1 LNINLTNTPYI
12 SPPVKAE
19 TPAPASQDASQN
31 KVIAERLSNQ
41 AVQAP
46 NQNDKNARLAY
57 SKERITS
64 FSDNNDDERQSI
76 KAPIAQY
83 QETENLPK
91 RQELESLVG
100 LDLFA

>member
-1 LNINLTNTPYI
+1 MNINLTNNPYI
-12 SPPVKAE
+12 SLPVKVE
-19 TPAPASQDASQN
+19 PPAPASQEKSQS

-41 AVQAP
+41 AVESP

-64 FSDNNDDERQSI
+64 LSDNRDGEAPSSKPSI
-76 KAPIAQY
+76 VQY
-83 QETENLPK
+83 QETENLPR

>member
-1 LNINLTNTPYI
+1 LNINLSNSPYI
-12 SPPVKAE
+12 SQPVKVE
-19 TPAPASQDASQN
+19 SPAPASQEVSQS

-41 AVQAP
+41 AVQQP

-64 FSDNNDDERQSI
+64 FSDNSDEETSST
-76 KAPIAQY
+76 KPSIAQY
-83 QETENLPK
+83 QETENLPR